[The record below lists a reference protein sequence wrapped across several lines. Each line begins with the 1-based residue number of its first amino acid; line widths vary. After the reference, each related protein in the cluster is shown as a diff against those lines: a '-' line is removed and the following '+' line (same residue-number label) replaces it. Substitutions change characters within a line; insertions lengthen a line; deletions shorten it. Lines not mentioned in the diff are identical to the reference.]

1 MLHCVILPA
10 TYKQMHLLS
19 SDRTLM
25 TDSTCVLDEMLSSLG
40 ILTRMWVRVTAGAWW
55 LHPCHRPDLGQG
67 SCSGGTPHCVSR
79 HLQEHPFPSLQCFCH
94 VGEGPGKLVSS

>member
-1 MLHCVILPA
+1 MLYCVILPA
-10 TYKQMHLLS
+10 TYKQMPLLS

-40 ILTRMWVRVTAGAWW
+40 ILTRMWVRVTAGASR

-67 SCSGGTPHCVSR
+67 SCTGGTPRCASR
-79 HLQEHPFPSLQCFCH
+79 QLQEHPSPAFSAF
-94 VGEGPGKLVSS
+94 VTSGKDLGNL